1 MKILKN
7 HIKRWGFKKRLYEI
21 QQRLKNIKEDL
32 QLTPETE
39 ERIDEIQQ
47 IVDYWMVHMAGK
59 VETPIIK
66 KKKKEVNL
74 W

>member
-7 HIKRWGFKKRLYEI
+7 HIKRWGFKQRLYEI

-39 ERIDEIQQ
+39 EKIDEIQQ
-47 IVDYWMVHMAGK
+47 IVDYWMSHMAGEVEK
-59 VETPIIK
+59 VNPK